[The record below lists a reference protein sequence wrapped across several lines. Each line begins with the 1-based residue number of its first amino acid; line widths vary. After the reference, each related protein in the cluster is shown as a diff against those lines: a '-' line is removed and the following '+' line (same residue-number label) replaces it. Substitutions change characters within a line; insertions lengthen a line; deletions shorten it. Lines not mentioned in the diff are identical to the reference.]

1 MAFDGIVLSRV
12 NDLLNQEILTGRIS
26 KLYQISQYELLMI
39 IRSHNE
45 NLEQSLRY
53 DMTIIPKL
61 QTALAKRYGFDD
73 SNESNKLQVLSN
85 GVHIYPYQY
94 FDQPGYT
101 SMKDVVC
108 IHRVAQSWNPNAK
121 GVVVK
126 KSTDVKKKTL
136 GYCKMRIQQKLAKF
150 ILGL

>member
-1 MAFDGIVLSRV
+1 M
-12 NDLLNQEILTGRIS
+12 
-26 KLYQISQYELLMI
+26 
-39 IRSHNE
+39 
-45 NLEQSLRY
+45 EQNLRY

-61 QTALAKRYGFDD
+61 QTALAKKYGFDD
-73 SNESNKLQVLSN
+73 RNESNKLQVLSN

-108 IHRVAQSWNPNAK
+108 IHRVAQSWNPKAK
-121 GVVVK
+121 GTTA
-126 KSTDVKKKTL
+126 KSVTDVKKKTL